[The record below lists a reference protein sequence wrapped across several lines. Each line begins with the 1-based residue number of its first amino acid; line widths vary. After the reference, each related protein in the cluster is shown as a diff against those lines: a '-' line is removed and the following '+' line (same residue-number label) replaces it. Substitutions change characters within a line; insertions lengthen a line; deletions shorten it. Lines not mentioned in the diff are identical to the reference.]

1 MIAAAWAWL
10 SGSALG
16 RWALAAGAFI
26 VALAGSWFLGKRE
39 GRKTSDAEHE
49 AEDHEVYQDAVETR
63 RTVEDRIRR
72 AGDGTAADE
81 LRRDWSRP
89 D

>member
-10 SGSALG
+10 SASKLG
-16 RWALAAGAFI
+16 QWALAAGAFI
-26 VALAGSWFLGKRE
+26 AALAAAWLLGKRE
-39 GRKTSDAEHE
+39 GRQVSDAEHE
-49 AEDHEVYQDAVETR
+49 AESHEAYQDAVETR

-72 AGDGTAADE
+72 AGDGTAARE
-81 LRRDWSRP
+81 LHDRWSR